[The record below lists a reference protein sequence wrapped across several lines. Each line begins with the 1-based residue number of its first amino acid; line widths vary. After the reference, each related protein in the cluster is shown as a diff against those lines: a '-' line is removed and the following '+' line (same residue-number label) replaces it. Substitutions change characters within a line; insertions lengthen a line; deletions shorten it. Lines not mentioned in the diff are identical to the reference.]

1 MLVGAPDGGWTARIG
16 ETLSPLPAH
25 SMKSTWLMLFAALA
39 LCSPRA
45 GAAEEAKPAPAPGA
59 AVAQPQ
65 EPSIY
70 DRIWSLA
77 TLYKNDEN
85 HILEELDF
93 TGRLQFDYYNVTSDQ
108 GDNNFFEIRRF
119 RLGGD
124 SWWADRHVQ
133 LKGTVDTALRSYHT
147 DTVFYN
153 RITEAFVNFR
163 VAEAASVRVGKF
175 EPHFGYDREFSDIQQ
190 KFFERS
196 FFDDNVFNHTGNDY
210 VTGASV
216 LGKVGNYGYQFAVL
230 SNNVGNEF
238 GNLNGGESY
247 LTELSY
253 DFSKQLGWD
262 KALWA
267 VDYMHMH
274 DNDHST
280 VFDTMHNAVAM
291 YFDSQKDRV
300 GFVTQLGYGD
310 GIGRKGDIYEVM
322 LMPSYFLIPKNLELI
337 LRYQLGL
344 GSKDNAITT
353 LNRQESTIGHFTG
366 DTYNAI
372 YLGLNYYLYGQKLK
386 LMLAEQFADLTGGRG
401 PNEGFRGATT
411 LVGLRM
417 YW

>member
-1 MLVGAPDGGWTARIG
+1 MLGRRAGWGWTARIG
-16 ETLSPLPAH
+16 ETPSPLPAH
-25 SMKSTWLMLFAALA
+25 SMKSTWLVLFAALA
-39 LCSPRA
+39 
-45 GAAEEAKPAPAPGA
+45 
-59 AVAQPQ
+59 
-65 EPSIY
+65 
-70 DRIWSLA
+70 
-77 TLYKNDEN
+77 
-85 HILEELDF
+85 LEELDF
-93 TGRLQFDYYNVTSDQ
+93 TGRLQFDYYNVTSDR

-124 SWWADRHVQ
+124 SWWADRHIQ

-196 FFDDNVFNHTGNDY
+196 FFDDNVFNKTGNDY

-280 VFDTMHNAVAM
+280 VFNTMHNAVAM

-310 GIGRKGDIYEVM
+310 GIGRKGDIYE
-322 LMPSYFLIPKNLELI
+322 SC
-337 LRYQLGL
+337 
-344 GSKDNAITT
+344 
-353 LNRQESTIGHFTG
+353 
-366 DTYNAI
+366 
-372 YLGLNYYLYGQKLK
+372 
-386 LMLAEQFADLTGGRG
+386 
-401 PNEGFRGATT
+401 
-411 LVGLRM
+411 
-417 YW
+417 

>member
-1 MLVGAPDGGWTARIG
+1 MARIG
-16 ETLSPLPAH
+16 ETLSAPSRKL
-25 SMKSTWLMLFAALA
+25 MKSTLLVWIAAVGLF
-39 LCSPRA
+39 SPRA
-45 GAAEEAKPAPAPGA
+45 GGAEDVKPVPGPGA
-59 AVAQPQ
+59 AIAQPT

-77 TLYKNDEN
+77 TLYKNDQN
-85 HILEELDF
+85 PVLEELDF

-153 RITEAFVNFR
+153 RITEAFVNFH
-163 VAEAASVRVGKF
+163 VDEAVNVRAGKF

-216 LGKVGNYGYQFAVL
+216 LGKVGSWGYHFVVL

-247 LTELSY
+247 LTEASY
-253 DFSKQLGWD
+253 DFSKRLGWD

-267 VDYMHMH
+267 VDFMHVRG
-274 DNDHST
+274 NDHST
-280 VFDTMHNAVAM
+280 VFDTMHNAVAT
-291 YFDSQKDRV
+291 YFDSQKD
-300 GFVTQLGYGD
+300 
-310 GIGRKGDIYEVM
+310 ISASS
-322 LMPSYFLIPKNLELI
+322 PSSATATASAA
-337 LRYQLGL
+337 R
-344 GSKDNAITT
+344 AT
-353 LNRQESTIGHFTG
+353 ST
-366 DTYNAI
+366 
-372 YLGLNYYLYGQKLK
+372 KSC
-386 LMLAEQFADLTGGRG
+386 
-401 PNEGFRGATT
+401 
-411 LVGLRM
+411 
-417 YW
+417 